1 MPRDV
6 LSMNAVVRVA
16 FYGYNEARDTQGT
29 TGCTRSAL
37 RTAIGVGV
45 GRRFTSQHASSTAAV
60 GAHGDAHG
68 NGSDKSTL
76 PPLMMIPTGPLIP
89 KPWNAGLLAAAN
101 AVALLGSTTSFSLS
115 QSKRIASMISYMQHR
130 VAHQRDRCNV
140 MPPRHS

>member
-1 MPRDV
+1 MQWYGLRSMDTTRLEIHKVPLDALAP
-6 LSMNAVVRVA
+6 LSERPS
-16 FYGYNEARDTQGT
+16 GSGSEG
-29 TGCTRSAL
+29 GSP
-37 RTAIGVGV
+37 
-45 GRRFTSQHASSTAAV
+45 SQHASSTAAV

-89 KPWNAGLLAAAN
+89 KPWNAGLLAAAK

-140 MPPRHS
+140 MPPRRS